1 VENMEL
7 KNLILELKAL
17 EEQLKDVNYMLIS
30 EKRKVRKRE
39 YRELKNKIL
48 RKLKMI
54 KHLAKE
60 KLLTYNNIFL
70 IDKTSISIVSV
81 KQKKKRYY
89 GNYKINLAIAY
100 NFALGYGFA
109 YANSINQITRKDIET
124 LLKYIKPNCDNP
136 ILLTDNRHKYAN
148 NVEKA
153 ISQTIERLFSRIK
166 KPIYTLLNNGY
177 ITSFNDLLKAYKEKL
192 KEFNIIP
199 INF

>member
-1 VENMEL
+1 MENKNFVFEYVCL
-7 KNLILELKAL
+7 K
-17 EEQLKDVNYMLIS
+17 EQLKDLNKSLIK
-30 EKRKVRKRE
+30 EKRKVKRQAFS
-39 YRELKNKIL
+39 
-48 RKLKMI
+48 KLKRKVLKKLKI
-54 KHLAKE
+54 VKHLAVE
-60 KLLTYNNIFL
+60 NLLSYSNIFL
-70 IDKTSISIVSV
+70 IDKTSISVVSV

-109 YANSINQITRKDIET
+109 YANSINQITRKDIEM

-136 ILLTDNRHKYAN
+136 ILLTDNRHKYATN
-148 NVEKA
+148 IEKTV
-153 ISQTIERLFSRIK
+153 SQTIERLFSMIK

-177 ITSFNDLLKAYKEKL
+177 ITSFNDLLEAYKQKL